1 MREPTA
7 KKNSFRRVLVAN
19 RGEIALRIIR
29 TLRELEIESVAIYS
43 ESDVESLH
51 VSEADYA
58 TALRGETPLE
68 SYLDIDQV
76 IRAILTSGADAVHP
90 GYGFLAENSHFA
102 EAVASQT
109 GAVFIG
115 PSVEAIRLMGDK
127 VLARQK
133 MLDHDVPVVPGSDGP
148 VSSVE
153 ELRSAIKQIGYPV
166 ILKAA
171 SGGGGRGMRVISD
184 DTQVKSAFE
193 SCKREAKL
201 CFGDDS
207 LFCERFVRNPRHIE
221 VQILFD
227 HHGAGVHLFERDCS
241 IQRKHQKV
249 FEEAPSLY
257 LSEGERQQLTTYALR
272 AAKAVDYRGAGTVEF
287 ICESPSQVYFMEMNT
302 RIQVE
307 HPVTEMITG
316 IDLIREQILIAE
328 VAISAPSA
336 QVNGQWGAGSVFIF
350 NWDDLD
356 AAENSSAK
364 PIQTIT
370 GRSESGAYLGV
381 NFIPIL
387 KGSSIHSETESA
399 LINKPSKNID
409 GQWGVGSFHKYALI
423 SLAPALPRKVHGLSH
438 NAEFG
443 KSLTATNDLDGDTV
457 SDFLIGSPGGFC
469 EGSPYGSVAIY
480 SVLHQSLSKHMCYTS
495 NKTDLGS
502 YIDFLP
508 QNNEVII
515 RNNSSL
521 FSHYASTF
529 VQKPDLSDYSTHPT
543 TYINSKSSISGYYP
557 DNGNYRREIL
567 VGRYETGLYSN
578 QSGASITT
586 KNKAGELYL
595 YSTSGSTRTLECQY
609 RILEENG
616 LFGKG
621 SSFISDIGGNSDR
634 DIVIGQPGKDVG
646 EQTTGRVLFINGDR
660 SLCSGGNKLDID
672 PSDSN
677 EVFLS
682 ISATHPKIKAL
693 LSKPAQE
700 GFGAKVQ
707 ALSDL
712 DPTDS
717 IDLPFVYIAN
727 TNAQMTNPSVIPE
740 YFILKLTSKTDF
752 EIVRYEAGVS
762 DGLLG
767 SFMKELEDINGDGVS
782 EIALSYPGGIGRLG
796 ATGHV
801 VIISG
806 KALTTASKEDDV
818 LQMLFSPEE
827 KASNF
832 GVSFDYGDITG
843 DGIKDF
849 VVGANEYDS
858 ASHNNA
864 GAVFIFP
871 MDPIK
876 D

>member
-1 MREPTA
+1 RLAQFEFTGGTLTQTSEILGPNDEDATLFGVSIEYLENFQFSTSCPQGKTIAVGRPGRTVSGEKRGSVRFYQINSNRWEHCDSVLA
-7 KKNSFRRVLVAN
+7 KTDDYVSY
-19 RGEIALRIIR
+19 GGGDGWGR
-29 TLRELEIESVAIYS
+29 TLSNL
-43 ESDVESLH
+43 
-51 VSEADYA
+51 
-58 TALRGETPLE
+58 G
-68 SYLDIDQV
+68 DIDQDGSQIDELAISGSHWSGGNIRIYGGSSGTLLKAHKSQQGNGFAGFGLM
-76 IRAILTSGADAVHP
+76 IRAA
-90 GYGFLAENSHFA
+90 
-102 EAVASQT
+102 
-109 GAVFIG
+109 
-115 PSVEAIRLMGDK
+115 GDFN
-127 VLARQK
+127 
-133 MLDHDVPVVPGSDGP
+133 GDG
-148 VSSVE
+148 
-153 ELRSAIKQIGYPV
+153 Q
-166 ILKAA
+166 
-171 SGGGGRGMRVISD
+171 
-184 DTQVKSAFE
+184 
-193 SCKREAKL
+193 
-201 CFGDDS
+201 
-207 LFCERFVRNPRHIE
+207 
-221 VQILFD
+221 
-227 HHGAGVHLFERDCS
+227 
-241 IQRKHQKV
+241 
-249 FEEAPSLY
+249 
-257 LSEGERQQLTTYALR
+257 SE
-272 AAKAVDYRGAGTVEF
+272 
-287 ICESPSQVYFMEMNT
+287 I
-302 RIQVE
+302 
-307 HPVTEMITG
+307 
-316 IDLIREQILIAE
+316 
-328 VAISAPSA
+328 AISAPSA

-621 SSFISDIGGNSDR
+621 SSFISDIGG
-634 DIVIGQPGKDVG
+634 
-646 EQTTGRVLFINGDR
+646 
-660 SLCSGGNKLDID
+660 
-672 PSDSN
+672 
-677 EVFLS
+677 
-682 ISATHPKIKAL
+682 
-693 LSKPAQE
+693 
-700 GFGAKVQ
+700 
-707 ALSDL
+707 
-712 DPTDS
+712 
-717 IDLPFVYIAN
+717 
-727 TNAQMTNPSVIPE
+727 
-740 YFILKLTSKTDF
+740 
-752 EIVRYEAGVS
+752 
-762 DGLLG
+762 
-767 SFMKELEDINGDGVS
+767 
-782 EIALSYPGGIGRLG
+782 
-796 ATGHV
+796 
-801 VIISG
+801 
-806 KALTTASKEDDV
+806 
-818 LQMLFSPEE
+818 
-827 KASNF
+827 
-832 GVSFDYGDITG
+832 
-843 DGIKDF
+843 
-849 VVGANEYDS
+849 
-858 ASHNNA
+858 
-864 GAVFIFP
+864 
-871 MDPIK
+871 
-876 D
+876 